1 MKDADA
7 LVETLVCVAHRW
19 SHWADRVE
27 RRLRHRSDKETLEII
42 CEKALKWACD
52 LRRRGSSCK
61 YWEQIAYCLRD
72 VEKTGLID
80 YSGMPE
86 SVLKIVMDKPRGYFV
101 PGEEHTDA
109 SRQLSEAQRLVGGE
123 GNFSGNRD
131 SVMMNKP
138 YRFRRPN

>member
-1 MKDADA
+1 MRDADA
-7 LVETLVCVAHRW
+7 LVETLVAVAHRW
-19 SHWADRVE
+19 SQ
-27 RRLRHRSDKETLEII
+27 
-42 CEKALKWACD
+42 WACD

-61 YWEQIAYCLRD
+61 YWEQSAYCLRD

-86 SVLKIVMDKPRGYFV
+86 SVLKIVMDKPRGNFV

-109 SRQLSEAQRLVGGE
+109 SRQLAESQRLVNGE

-131 SVMMNKP
+131 SVMMNRP